1 MKFRFI
7 RLAKQNME
15 LMSSHKQ
22 LSNQLTD
29 LQSQFQGFVEE
40 LNLVKKQREKK
51 DILRKARLKRK
62 KLPK

>member
-1 MKFRFI
+1 
-7 RLAKQNME
+7 
-15 LMSSHKQ
+15 MSSHKQ